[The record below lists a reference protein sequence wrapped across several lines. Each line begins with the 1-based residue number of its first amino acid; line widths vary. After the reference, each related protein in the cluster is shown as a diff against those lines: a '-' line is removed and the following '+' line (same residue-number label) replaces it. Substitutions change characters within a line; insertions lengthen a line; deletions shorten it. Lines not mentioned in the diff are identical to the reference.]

1 MSDTEAGTPLRS
13 VTDGIRRVLSE
24 YVDASQEPFEKHELA
39 KLIRGDLADA
49 VEAIVD
55 DSTGTYLVKGSAGQ
69 GVWARGP
76 WVAIF
81 NRLVTTSAQSGY
93 YVCIL
98 FREDMQGVYLTLVQA
113 MTEAK
118 RNYRSNAKAALR
130 ARAAN
135 FRAFLGKIPQG
146 LPLEAI
152 DLTPSTQQN
161 DTCFYEAGVIAA
173 KYYPKSSLPGDEE
186 LSRDIRIA
194 LTLYEMLISSETNDV
209 PTTIVDTQAEP
220 QFEDSGRRK
229 LHYRVERNKRL
240 ANDVKEALGFTCQV
254 CGLNFEEAYGDL
266 GKGFIEAHHL
276 APISTLAPG
285 KVRLDPRQ
293 DFAVLCSNCHSMIHR
308 SEFVSDITAFK
319 NQHLQH
325 RRP

>member
-1 MSDTEAGTPLRS
+1 MSDTEVSAPPRGLA
-13 VTDGIRRVLSE
+13 DGIRRVLSD
-24 YVDASQEPFEKHELA
+24 YAAASQEPFEKHELA

-49 VEAIVD
+49 VEATVGD
-55 DSTGTYLVKGSAGQ
+55 PTGTYLVKGSAGQ

-93 YVCIL
+93 YVCLL

-118 RNYRSNAKAALR
+118 RHYRSNVKASLR

-135 FRAFLGKIPQG
+135 FRALLGKVPQG
-146 LPLEAI
+146 LPLETI
-152 DLTPSTQQN
+152 DLMPSTQQN
-161 DTCFYEAGVIAA
+161 DTSFYEAGVIAA
-173 KYYPKSSLPGDEE
+173 KYYPKLSLPDDDE
-186 LSRDIRIA
+186 LSRDIRSA

-209 PTTIVDTQAEP
+209 PTSIVDTQVEP
-220 QFEDSGRRK
+220 QFEDSGRKK
-229 LHYRVERNKRL
+229 LHYRIERNKKL
-240 ANDVKEALGFTCQV
+240 ANDVKEALGFTCQA
-254 CGLNFEEAYGDL
+254 CGFNFEEAYGEL

-276 APISTLAPG
+276 TPISTLVPG
-285 KVRLDPRQ
+285 KVQLDPRQ

-308 SEFVSDITAFK
+308 SEFVSDIAAFRDR
-319 NQHLQH
+319 HLKL
-325 RRP
+325 PP